1 METKGP
7 KGVRTRIYINGF
19 VRVMET
25 GLNGKM
31 LHNGPSFAK
40 EKMAGCTFAAG
51 SGKSTP
57 SPLFLQKL
65 ETT

>member
-1 METKGP
+1 M
-7 KGVRTRIYINGF
+7 RTRIYNGF

-25 GLNGKM
+25 GINGKM
-31 LHNGPSFAK
+31 LHNSPSFAK
-40 EKMAGCTFAAG
+40 EKVAGGTFAAG

-57 SPLFLQKL
+57 LPLFIQKL

>member
-1 METKGP
+1 VETKGP
-7 KGVRTRIYINGF
+7 KGVRTRIYNGF

-25 GLNGKM
+25 VINGKM

-40 EKMAGCTFAAG
+40 EKVAGGTFAAG

-57 SPLFLQKL
+57 SSLFLQKL